1 MDKWLIA
8 ADSSCD
14 LPAEDPVAKAPFVI
28 SVGARD
34 YVDDELLD
42 TEEMLSDMEGCPEAS
57 HTSCPSPGVWLE
69 LFERAEN
76 VIAVTISQRLS
87 GSYASAATA
96 REIYLERHPGRRV
109 LLINSRSTGP
119 ALALIVRR
127 ARELIYSG
135 ADFAAVSEA
144 LPAYAR
150 SLRTAFALSSFTN
163 LVKNGRMSRL
173 TGFVASKL
181 GVWGI
186 GVGSE
191 EGEIAVKSRLRGTVK
206 ALSALVDDM
215 GSNGF
220 DGGEVCISHCFNP
233 DAART
238 LREKIEL
245 RWRDARVH
253 ILETRGLC
261 SYYAERRGL
270 ILAY

>member
-1 MDKWLIA
+1 M
-8 ADSSCD
+8 
-14 LPAEDPVAKAPFVI
+14 
-28 SVGARD
+28 
-34 YVDDELLD
+34 
-42 TEEMLSDMEGCPEAS
+42 
-57 HTSCPSPGVWLE
+57 
-69 LFERAEN
+69 
-76 VIAVTISQRLS
+76 
-87 GSYASAATA
+87 
-96 REIYLERHPGRRV
+96 

-127 ARELIYSG
+127 ARELISSG

-238 LREKIEL
+238 LREKMGSAGGTPGCIYSK
-245 RWRDARVH
+245 RAACAA
-253 ILETRGLC
+253 IMPSG
-261 SYYAERRGL
+261 AG
-270 ILAY
+270 

>member
-1 MDKWLIA
+1 M
-8 ADSSCD
+8 
-14 LPAEDPVAKAPFVI
+14 
-28 SVGARD
+28 
-34 YVDDELLD
+34 
-42 TEEMLSDMEGCPEAS
+42 
-57 HTSCPSPGVWLE
+57 
-69 LFERAEN
+69 
-76 VIAVTISQRLS
+76 
-87 GSYASAATA
+87 
-96 REIYLERHPGRRV
+96 

-127 ARELIYSG
+127 ARELISSG

-173 TGFVASKL
+173 TGFVANKL

-186 GVGSE
+186 GIGSD

-220 DGGEVCISHCFNP
+220 EGGEVCISHCFNP

-261 SYYAERRGL
+261 SYYAEQRGL

>member
-14 LPAEDPVAKAPFVI
+14 LPAEGPVAKALFVI

-87 GSYASAATA
+87 GSC
-96 REIYLERHPGRRV
+96 
-109 LLINSRSTGP
+109 
-119 ALALIVRR
+119 
-127 ARELIYSG
+127 ARELISSG

-150 SLRTAFALSSFTN
+150 SLHTAFALSSFTN

-173 TGFVASKL
+173 TGFVANKL

-186 GVGSE
+186 GIGSE

-206 ALSALVDDM
+206 ALSALVEDM

-220 DGGEVCISHCFNP
+220 EGGEVCISHCFNP
-233 DAART
+233 DAARAQG
-238 LREKIEL
+238 K
-245 RWRDARVH
+245 D
-253 ILETRGLC
+253 
-261 SYYAERRGL
+261 
-270 ILAY
+270 